1 MIAYETSIPSD
12 LKVCKMS
19 LMQPHFEETSFTL
32 AGLAES
38 ANEKLETAVI
48 EATNQAF
55 NLGCLVGLAPATIFA
70 IITFIVAGFNV
81 IGAAI
86 AVVLAVIG
94 LIAFANLAAMITR
107 RNTMRQKYIREIL
120 PEIELILRQQ
130 GFTPEEF
137 EAAARRTLPPA
148 AMLVEF
154 LPQLPNDSP
163 QGGEPL

>member
-1 MIAYETSIPSD
+1 
-12 LKVCKMS
+12 
-19 LMQPHFEETSFTL
+19 MQPHLEETSFTL

-55 NLGCLVGLAPATIFA
+55 NLGCLVGLAPAVIFA

-120 PEIELILRQQ
+120 PEIELALRQH
-130 GFTPEEF
+130 GFTSEEF
-137 EAAARRTLPPA
+137 ETVARQTLPA
-148 AMLVEF
+148 ASMLAAFIPLQSE
-154 LPQLPNDSP
+154 PPSQD
-163 QGGEPL
+163 GEPE